1 MPKRRGDAHSPRR
14 ATRSPTNSKNT
25 RWRSSSPFLSGE
37 QSIERFLAQLQHRNP
52 HTSFRFDTL
61 LAPLTERYGN
71 MRKLVG
77 REVERP
83 SKLEKEDGALKRDTS
98 GAAREDQ
105 TGQRCRF
112 DPALWEYLKGQLEE
126 NGDPRM
132 PAGAQHLFA
141 NAVVNWCL
149 SYVKQR

>member
-1 MPKRRGDAHSPRR
+1 M
-14 ATRSPTNSKNT
+14 
-25 RWRSSSPFLSGE
+25 SGE
-37 QSIERFLAQLQHRNP
+37 ESIARFLAQLQYRNP

-61 LAPLTERYGN
+61 LTPLTECYGN

-77 REVERP
+77 REVARP
-83 SKLEKEDGALKRDTS
+83 SKLDREDSDLKRDAS
-98 GAAREDQ
+98 GAARDHQ

-112 DPALWEYLKGQLEE
+112 DQALWEDLQDRLEE

-149 SYVKQR
+149 NYVKQR